1 MNPAELAIE
10 EGRSRCHQEA
20 REAAQGRARAQAQAR
35 TECQFRRMCNGLLSL
50 PSIAPRRQSTAQTYT
65 TSSNSNPPSSPAI
78 PPISPQRL
86 AQASIGSH
94 DDTNTST
101 TPTTVLYLAYGS
113 NLSAE
118 TFLGT
123 RGIKP
128 LSQTNVRA
136 PLFTLTFD
144 LAGIPYQEPSF
155 ANIAPLE
162 IPKPKKPLPL
172 PPKLPPGIPGDPTNP
187 PPANS
192 LSLSPWTK
200 MFYKDGSDGGAA
212 AATATPKNPTWTKGL
227 YGVVYEVTREDYATI
242 IRTEGGGSAYRD
254 VLTPCVPLPPDFRIP
269 EKPSPVPELPRPFLA
284 HTLYAPR
291 IPGDDGGDD
300 DNNYYNDEDEDGDD
314 DNCISRLRR
323 RLAKLALPV
332 RRPDPSYA
340 QPSTR
345 YLQLI
350 RDGAAEHGL
359 PGDYR
364 RYLEEAVR
372 PYKRTTWRQEVGRV
386 LFLALWAPVLMVV
399 LGMSWSIGKSEDEGE
414 GEGQDR
420 IGGGGKNPGW
430 LSVLMSVVM
439 NLMWMSYDTV
449 FHPVFGDGERTEE
462 NDGDDGASWHDRGR
476 FGRRHAMRSDE
487 GSTLLGTWK
496 EQHI

>member
-10 EGRSRCHQEA
+10 EGRSRRHKETQ
-20 REAAQGRARAQAQAR
+20 EAAQLHRWAQAQAR
-35 TECQFRRMCNGLLSL
+35 TECQFRRICDGLLSL
-50 PSIAPRRQSTAQTYT
+50 PSIAPWPRSTAWTHT
-65 TSSNSNPPSSPAI
+65 ATSSSSSSSPPSSLTT

-86 AQASIGSH
+86 AQASISSH
-94 DDTNTST
+94 DDSDPSTS

-118 TFLGT
+118 TFLGA

-128 LSQTNVRA
+128 LGQTNVKA

-155 ANIAPLE
+155 ANVTPLK

-172 PPKLPPGIPGDPTNP
+172 PLPPPPELPPGIPGDPTNP
-187 PPANS
+187 PP
-192 LSLSPWTK
+192 LPWASTG
-200 MFYKDGSDGGAA
+200 YKDDNDGGA
-212 AATATPKNPTWTKGL
+212 TAITKTPTWTKGL

-291 IPGDDGGDD
+291 IPGGDD
-300 DNNYYNDEDEDGDD
+300 DDNDDDNDGIDGHGDD
-314 DNCISRLRR
+314 DDDDDWKSRLHR

-332 RRPDPSYA
+332 RRPDPTYA
-340 QPSTR
+340 QPSAR

-364 RYLEEAVR
+364 RYLEETVR
-372 PYKRTTWRQEVGRV
+372 PYARTTWRQEAGRV
-386 LFLALWAPVLMVV
+386 LFLALWVPVLMVV
-399 LGMSWSIGKSEDEGE
+399 LGLSWLLRSGEDG
-414 GEGQDR
+414 GA
-420 IGGGGKNPGW
+420 GGGNVPRW
-430 LSVLMSVVM
+430 LSVLMVVVM

-462 NDGDDGASWHDRGR
+462 NHDNDGASWPHRGR
-476 FGRRHAMRSDE
+476 FGKRHDIASDE
-487 GSTLLGTWK
+487 GGALLGTWK
-496 EQHI
+496 KQHI